1 MGRSLRNPDE
11 IEVALGIAVGYL
23 AGSVTFGYWLVR
35 LFKHEDVRT
44 RGSGNVG
51 ATNVWRTYGAWY
63 GVPVVVLDTAKGFVP
78 AFVFAHTV
86 SPLAGVLAGAG
97 AMVGHARPIFL
108 RFEKGGK
115 MVATT
120 GGAFL
125 GVAPLVGGV
134 AAVVWLVAF
143 AVTRYAS
150 VASMLAA
157 LSLPVASWLLGY
169 SWPVIVFATL
179 AAAAVVFL
187 HRANLKRLLSRR
199 GEPIRAQEAR
209 SARTSYAATGRANP
223 LSSTSPT
230 GTAST
235 VVLDGRVQPLADQA
249 LPGFGS
255 RA

>member
-11 IEVALGIAVGYL
+11 IEVVLGIVVGYL
-23 AGSVTFGYWLVR
+23 AGSVTFGYWLIR
-35 LFKHEDVRT
+35 IFKHEDVRK

-51 ATNVWRTYGAWY
+51 ATNVWRTYGPWY

-108 RFEKGGK
+108 RFAKGGK

-134 AAVVWLVAF
+134 AAIVWLSAF
-143 AVTRYAS
+143 LLTRYAS
-150 VASMLAA
+150 VASIVAGI
-157 LSLPVASWLLGY
+157 SLPVMAAAYGY
-169 SWPVIVFATL
+169 PTSVVVFGAG
-179 AAAAVVFL
+179 AAAAILYL
-187 HRANLKRLLSRR
+187 HRGNLRRLRAGTEHRFRLRR
-199 GEPIRAQEAR
+199 PA
-209 SARTSYAATGRANP
+209 SA
-223 LSSTSPT
+223 
-230 GTAST
+230 
-235 VVLDGRVQPLADQA
+235 
-249 LPGFGS
+249 
-255 RA
+255 

>member
-1 MGRSLRNPDE
+1 VGRSLRNPDE
-11 IEVALGIAVGYL
+11 IDVLLGIVVGYL

-35 LFKHEDVRT
+35 IFKHEDVRT
-44 RGSGNVG
+44 SGSGNIG

-134 AAVVWLVAF
+134 AAVVWLIGF

-169 SWPVIVFATL
+169 SWPVIVFAAL

-187 HRANLKRLLSRR
+187 HRANLKRLVHREENRFVLRR
-199 GEPIRAQEAR
+199 RRARESHTQR
-209 SARTSYAATGRANP
+209 PGVRTP
-223 LSSTSPT
+223 
-230 GTAST
+230 
-235 VVLDGRVQPLADQA
+235 
-249 LPGFGS
+249 
-255 RA
+255 